1 MRHDAD
7 GSHAVKFILMDGR
20 ESIIATARRPHPIP
34 NKLVN
39 IATVISLINN
49 KRDHFDFLKLIL
61 INIFCHHAGKEE
73 RNAPYG
79 ALMSRLVVNR
89 TDTRVSPANRRAPTV
104 STEIRHVTPANR
116 VSDLLRINHSNCDTS
131 TGTVFFS
138 PLIHGA
144 HFIPAQ
150 PPAVKYQ

>member
-1 MRHDAD
+1 MRTTLSWLNRQAIASYITNDMRHDAD

-79 ALMSRLVVNR
+79 ALMSRLV
-89 TDTRVSPANRRAPTV
+89 
-104 STEIRHVTPANR
+104 
-116 VSDLLRINHSNCDTS
+116 
-131 TGTVFFS
+131 
-138 PLIHGA
+138 
-144 HFIPAQ
+144 
-150 PPAVKYQ
+150 

>member
-1 MRHDAD
+1 MRHDGD

-89 TDTRVSPANRRAPTV
+89 TDTRVRLTN
-104 STEIRHVTPANR
+104 
-116 VSDLLRINHSNCDTS
+116 
-131 TGTVFFS
+131 
-138 PLIHGA
+138 
-144 HFIPAQ
+144 
-150 PPAVKYQ
+150 

>member
-1 MRHDAD
+1 MPQDDCHAKSSTKLLKLNNRIVLAHIADTKRLDAD

-61 INIFCHHAGKEE
+61 INIFCHH
-73 RNAPYG
+73 
-79 ALMSRLVVNR
+79 
-89 TDTRVSPANRRAPTV
+89 
-104 STEIRHVTPANR
+104 
-116 VSDLLRINHSNCDTS
+116 
-131 TGTVFFS
+131 
-138 PLIHGA
+138 
-144 HFIPAQ
+144 
-150 PPAVKYQ
+150 